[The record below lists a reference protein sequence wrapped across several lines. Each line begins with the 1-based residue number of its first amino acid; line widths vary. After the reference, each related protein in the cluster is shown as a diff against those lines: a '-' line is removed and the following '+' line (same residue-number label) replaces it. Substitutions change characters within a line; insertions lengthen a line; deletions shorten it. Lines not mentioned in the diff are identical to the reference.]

1 MLNSGAKERYHHG
14 RIFWLDSS
22 GETLCHYKITGFP
35 VAETGKVGQTRVN
48 LESLNLKRLLLQQLR
63 SYEASGLSSLPV
75 GSGELPFD
83 LSDLMSDGGA
93 ESAEAS
99 QQGTT
104 AVVGTAAAAQRQ
116 SAQGVGTSLQSSTPN
131 ASTTG
136 APSSPQPVAQSSSN
150 PGGTGSANV
159 SPDDSVPGSEL
170 TLPYPQSLPLA
181 QRQQQLT
188 VLQSLV
194 SECTR
199 CEELANSR
207 TQTVFGVGDPT
218 ARLVFVGEGPGAD
231 EDRQGEPFVGAAG
244 QLLNKI
250 LDACQLSREQVY
262 ILNVVKC
269 RPPRNRNPS
278 DSERSCCWGYAR
290 EQLEIL
296 QPEFICCLGS
306 VAAKSLLNTKQP
318 LGRMRQQFHAYRG
331 SRVIVTYHPAY
342 LLRTPSAKRHV
353 WDDMKLLM
361 KAMGVDL

>member
-1 MLNSGAKERYHHG
+1 M
-14 RIFWLDSS
+14 
-22 GETLCHYKITGFP
+22 
-35 VAETGKVGQTRVN
+35 VN
-48 LESLNLKRLLLQQLR
+48 TESLNLKRLLMQQLR
-63 SYEASGLSSLPV
+63 SFEASGLSSLPA
-75 GSGELPFD
+75 GTGEVQFNLPID
-83 LSDLMSDGGA
+83 ADAEGTASDQ
-93 ESAEAS
+93 SAEQVQSGQHSHGQAERPTEGS
-99 QQGTT
+99 SAAKPQSPNVAMPKAPAMSGCISATPAAQIDGTT
-104 AVVGTAAAAQRQ
+104 
-116 SAQGVGTSLQSSTPN
+116 L
-131 ASTTG
+131 
-136 APSSPQPVAQSSSN
+136 
-150 PGGTGSANV
+150 
-159 SPDDSVPGSEL
+159 PGSEL
-170 TLPYPQSLPLA
+170 ALPYPQSLPLA

-188 VLQSLV
+188 VLQDLV
-194 SECTR
+194 AGCTR
-199 CEELANSR
+199 CAELASSR
-207 TQTVFGVGDPT
+207 TQTVFGVGAPA
-218 ARLVFVGEGPGAD
+218 ARLVFVGEAPGAD

-244 QLLNKI
+244 QLLSKI

-269 RPPRNRNPS
+269 RPPGNRNPS
-278 DSERSCCWGYAR
+278 DEERSCCWGYAR